1 MNSHTLAHS
10 DPARSPLWQRVTQ
23 QSTMNAGPAPW
34 AHSETLQ
41 VLPPTDP
48 LPGKENSF
56 LERASTWEG
65 AHVTEKKNLET
76 LIQSWGN
83 KNGATIMENRMEF
96 PQNILKKNYHIIQQS
111 HLWACG
117 HRNSKQDLQEVFAYP
132 HSLQY
137 LFTMAKRRRKPKC
150 PTDTLVKKMRYI
162 HSTEYYA
169 AFKKEKSCHLQ
180 RCRWIL
186 NIY

>member
-1 MNSHTLAHS
+1 MQVLLPET
-10 DPARSPLWQRVTQ
+10 TQ
-23 QSTMNAGPAPW
+23 KHCKCSLQQIPCQEKKTHFLKGPAPEKM
-34 AHSETLQ
+34 HMLQ
-41 VLPPTDP
+41 
-48 LPGKENSF
+48 
-56 LERASTWEG
+56 R
-65 AHVTEKKNLET
+65 KKNLET

-111 HLWACG
+111 HFWACG